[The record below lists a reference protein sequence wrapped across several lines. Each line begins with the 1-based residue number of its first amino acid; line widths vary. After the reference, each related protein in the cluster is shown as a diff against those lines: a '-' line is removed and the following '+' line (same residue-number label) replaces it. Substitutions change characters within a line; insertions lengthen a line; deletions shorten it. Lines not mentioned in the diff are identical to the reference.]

1 VDAFDFKMAP
11 ATFKS
16 MLRGNLEQNV
26 EYYNWGSLRQS
37 MDHRADSDT
46 DDWINPVRA
55 SPANH
60 DRAGDDGNV

>member
-1 VDAFDFKMAP
+1 
-11 ATFKS
+11 